1 MLSAI
6 FLVFA
11 VIHFSIWV
19 WGWTLWA
26 KLGRPWSLFL
36 IVFGGSLLAYDNIR
50 IGSGRFIGE
59 GELLQMLTVP
69 AFVWHWT
76 LLPLL
81 VIAAGSIARD
91 AGLEFAQKKWVMG
104 AFCVVAVGM
113 SALDIPKALDFDLYP
128 ACVADTVRYTTNV
141 SAEALCSPDGVVVEG
156 GPGAALVAILV
167 NVIVLAV
174 GIVLWVRRGWP
185 WMAAGAGVMFIAA
198 GAFASSPWS
207 LPIANFGE
215 IFITLGLIVT
225 AAHFARRKSAESPAV
240 VSTQRSA

>member
-1 MLSAI
+1 MLSFI

-11 VIHFSIWV
+11 AIHFGIWV

-36 IVFGGSLLAYDNIR
+36 ILFGGTLLAYDNIR
-50 IGSGRFIGE
+50 IGSGRFIGQ
-59 GELLQMLTVP
+59 GEFLEAMTVP

-81 VIAAGSIARD
+81 VIAVGSIARD
-91 AGLEFAQKKWVMG
+91 AGLKFAQKKWVMG
-104 AFCVVAVGM
+104 GFCVAAVAM

-141 SAEALCSPDGVVVEG
+141 SAEALCSPGDQVVEG
-156 GPGAALVAILV
+156 GPGAALVAILT
-167 NVIVLAV
+167 NLIVLAV

-185 WMAAGAGVMFIAA
+185 WLAAGAGVMFIAA
-198 GAFASSPWS
+198 GAFATSKWS
-207 LPIANFGE
+207 LPIANGGE

-225 AAHFARRKSAESPAV
+225 AAHFARERPV
-240 VSTQRSA
+240 RQPQPT